1 MHYESCPRRNYVP
14 KFMADFYGMI
24 QRIPEISLSSKLRCL
39 IHYLRRIDIWRKEE
53 HQEPLSRRRTEDELW
68 QIYSTKGEA
77 WRMEMAILK
86 FPGGYCW
93 GYTKRVYQRR
103 SPKPASQG
111 GPLGWYGGLPTGWP
125 SCWKYHG
132 GTGRRTLWQI
142 RRHAYGGL
150 PCSIRIGLSLG
161 LQFVSA
167 LVPSCSPCQ
176 APL

>member
-1 MHYESCPRRNYVP
+1 VP
-14 KFMADFYGMI
+14 NFTADFYGMI
-24 QRIPEISLSSKLRCL
+24 QRISEISLSSKLCRL
-39 IHYLRRIDIWRKEE
+39 ICYLRWIDRWRKEE
-53 HQEPLSRRRTEDELW
+53 HQEPLSRRRTEDELCR
-68 QIYSTKGEA
+68 IYSTKDEA

-111 GPLGWYGGLPTGWP
+111 GPSGWYGGLPTGQP

-132 GTGRRTLWQI
+132 GTGCRSLWWI
-142 RRHAYGGL
+142 RRQAHGGL
-150 PCSIRIGLSLG
+150 PCSTRIGLSLG

-167 LVPSCSPCQ
+167 PVPSCSPRQ
-176 APL
+176 VPL